1 MRIWCYEI
9 LTVEK
14 PVAGGL
20 SSVFKCSWKM
30 LFFKNGDTEI
40 FKADRNKLLASN
52 KRLID
57 NYTLVLHMLHS
68 YMPVVCTH
76 HCRGV
81 FKKIFFVWLLFFVD
95 IWSQKGYLTFQ
106 LLWVTKTEFLLTI
119 SLQYHAD
126 KWCK

>member
-1 MRIWCYEI
+1 MLSNVTKKCDENLMLLKI

-57 NYTLVLHMLHS
+57 NHTLVLHMLHS

-81 FKKIFFVWLLFFVD
+81 FKKIFWCDCCSLLIFGA
-95 IWSQKGYLTFQ
+95 KKAT
-106 LLWVTKTEFLLTI
+106 
-119 SLQYHAD
+119 
-126 KWCK
+126 

>member
-30 LFFKNGDTEI
+30 LFFRNGDTEI